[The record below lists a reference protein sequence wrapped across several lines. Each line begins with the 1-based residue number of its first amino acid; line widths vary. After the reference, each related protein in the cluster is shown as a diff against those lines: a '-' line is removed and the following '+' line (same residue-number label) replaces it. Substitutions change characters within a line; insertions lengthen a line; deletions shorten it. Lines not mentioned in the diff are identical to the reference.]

1 MKKKKKPAPNYR
13 QFETRAG
20 VYNEM
25 SDKERQQKEELEE
38 YRKNRKKVWYL

>member
-1 MKKKKKPAPNYR
+1 MKKKKKPTPNYK
-13 QFETRAG
+13 QFETRSG